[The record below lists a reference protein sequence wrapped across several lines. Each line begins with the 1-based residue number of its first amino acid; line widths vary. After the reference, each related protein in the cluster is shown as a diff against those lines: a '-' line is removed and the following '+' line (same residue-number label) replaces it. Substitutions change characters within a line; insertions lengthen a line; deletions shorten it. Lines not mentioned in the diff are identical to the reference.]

1 VTSNTLA
8 KSLESRGS
16 TVKSVSF
23 DTVLKELGRRSF
35 GVLSTITRDR
45 RSHSVGVVYGV
56 SPSGR
61 PLEIYVMTRTKLKKA
76 RNILANPNVSFV
88 VPLTRRLWSFLP
100 PPCIQFQGKA
110 EIIDWKDEA
119 GIEAFKKFFVGRRIL
134 SMYDELH
141 RRGERAICFLRIM
154 PDPVIF
160 TYMLDRS
167 IWEMRQRME
176 TGTEKVQIPP
186 EFRKP
191 ATEHNPPEAGQYSQ

>member
-1 VTSNTLA
+1 M
-8 KSLESRGS
+8 
-16 TVKSVSF
+16 
-23 DTVLKELGRRSF
+23 VLKELGRRSF

-56 SPSGR
+56 SPPGR
-61 PLEIYVMTRTKLKKA
+61 PLEIYVMTRTKLKKV

-110 EIIDWKDEA
+110 EIIDWKDEV
-119 GIEAFKKFFVGRRIL
+119 GVQAFKKFFVGRRIL

-141 RRGERAICFLRIM
+141 RRGERTVCFLRIT

-176 TGTEKVQIPP
+176 TGMEKVQIPQ
-186 EFRKP
+186 ESRKP
-191 ATEHNPPEAGQYSQ
+191 VTEHNAPEARQHSQ